1 MELALTEEPYDP
13 DYFFHSSYCTDRL
26 VPVFAAG
33 YVKEIRFSL
42 ADYIRCGGKLI
53 LNGSGSGERNTFSAF
68 LKKQGIPEPDAASLT
83 EVDSLDAVKLL
94 AQSACGVA
102 VVSELSVENEVRT
115 GILRQGSFAEGEIV
129 RNMDFIYLPD
139 GDQRFI
145 QDFIRFCSSHKG
157 FSLR

>member
-1 MELALTEEPYDP
+1 M
-13 DYFFHSSYCTDRL
+13 
-26 VPVFAAG
+26 
-33 YVKEIRFSL
+33 
-42 ADYIRCGGKLI
+42 
-53 LNGSGSGERNTFSAF
+53 
-68 LKKQGIPEPDAASLT
+68 T

-115 GILRQGSFAEGEIV
+115 GILKQGSFAEGEIV